1 MSSLLIGCLVDAGQL
16 RGSGQLGVLLSNT
29 LGEIFPMSD
38 GEWAQVGNATEKKA
52 MTLHEL
58 LTMES
63 GLEDV
68 QANTAQ
74 DRAQDNL
81 VEVLNSAVYNP
92 GTLAVRL

>member
-1 MSSLLIGCLVDAGQL
+1 MDAGQL
-16 RGSGQLGVLLSNT
+16 RGSGQLLLSNT

-63 GLEDV
+63 GLVEDV

-74 DRAQDNL
+74 DRAPRDPL
-81 VEVLNSAVYNP
+81 VGLHACTRSRWRCLV
-92 GTLAVRL
+92 

>member
-16 RGSGQLGVLLSNT
+16 RGSGQLLLSNT